1 MESIYAT
8 TRKKQGT
15 KHMESMYATTR
26 KKYGTKH
33 MESMYATTR
42 KKYGKKHMEW
52 RAKLDEIL
60 LNKSLG
66 EGRNENY

>member
-1 MESIYAT
+1 
-8 TRKKQGT
+8 
-15 KHMESMYATTR
+15 MESMYATTR
-26 KKYGTKH
+26 KKY
-33 MESMYATTR
+33 ERSI
-42 KKYGKKHMEW
+42 W

>member
-42 KKYGKKHMEW
+42 KKYERSIW